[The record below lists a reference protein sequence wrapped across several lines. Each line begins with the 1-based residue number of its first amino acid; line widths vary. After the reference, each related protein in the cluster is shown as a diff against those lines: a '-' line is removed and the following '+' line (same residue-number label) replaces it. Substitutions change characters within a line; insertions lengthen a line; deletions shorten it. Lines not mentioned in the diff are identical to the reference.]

1 MRVLL
6 ATDCWPGDDGRA
18 GLDSW
23 TVGTA
28 LARAWADLGD
38 EIAVI
43 PVGAAGAGF
52 AGCLG
57 RLAQVL
63 GTGTEHPV
71 ALSPDVGRSP
81 GMIRTDP
88 DPWKASSAPLADCLT
103 QLMPTQPASRRPT
116 VLELAD
122 VPWRDGGRGM
132 ATALGL
138 AGSTGSRP
146 ALLPDT
152 LVTTAEEVQRP
163 LTGLRGLVSVEGR
176 EEGMDPARMLGLDQ
190 RLCDWAA
197 ELTGDAD
204 AGTVPG
210 TGAAG
215 GVGLVIS
222 ALGGQITTG
231 SRYLLDLAGAA
242 TTISSAD
249 LVVTGCRDLTMMSL
263 DQEVVSTL
271 TMMAGQAGVP
281 VIAVTLTNTL
291 PARQLRESGLE
302 AALPIGPEGELP
314 GSGGAVTAA
323 ELTRRAAPVARTW
336 HW

>member
-6 ATDCWPGDDGRA
+6 ATDRWPGDDGWA

-38 EIAVI
+38 EVAVV

-52 AGCLG
+52 GGCLR
-57 RLAQVL
+57 RLGQVL
-63 GTGTEHPV
+63 GSGTRSPV
-71 ALSPDVGRSP
+71 ALSPQFGRSA
-81 GMIRTDP
+81 GMTRTGP
-88 DPWKASSAPLADCLT
+88 DPWTASSAPLAGCLK
-103 QLMPTQPASRRPT
+103 QLMPAQSASRRST
-116 VLELAD
+116 VLELAG

-138 AGSTGSRP
+138 AGSPGNGSG
-146 ALLPDT
+146 LLPDT
-152 LVTTAEEVQRP
+152 LVTTREEVERA
-163 LTGLRGLVSVEGR
+163 LTGLRGLVSLEGR
-176 EEGMDPARMLGLDQ
+176 EEGMDPARMLELDQ

-197 ELTGDAD
+197 ELTGDPD
-204 AGTVPG
+204 AGTVSG

-231 SRYLLDLAGAA
+231 SRYLLDLAEAE

-249 LVVTGCRDLTMMSL
+249 LVVTGCRDLSMMSL

-281 VIAVTLTNTL
+281 VIAVTRTTVL

-302 AALPIGPEGELP
+302 AALPIGPEGDFP
-314 GSGGAVTAA
+314 GPDDAVTAA
-323 ELTRRAAPVARTW
+323 ELTRRTVPVARTW